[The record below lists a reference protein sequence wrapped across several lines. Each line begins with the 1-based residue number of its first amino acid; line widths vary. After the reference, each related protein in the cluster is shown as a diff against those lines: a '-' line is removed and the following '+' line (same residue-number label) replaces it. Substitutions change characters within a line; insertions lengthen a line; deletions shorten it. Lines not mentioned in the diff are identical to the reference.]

1 MKHKTPLSTFHQ
13 AVWQHQFQN
22 LLLGDDHILQ
32 YLVVY
37 DEILKENI
45 TLHPS
50 TMKERVIKDNIV
62 IIPDTDRTVTKHIHA
77 IQCQCK
83 KCGSHFDKLL
93 GMVFDTGAKVIDG
106 KDMNAVND
114 VFEDLNKKGDK

>member
-1 MKHKTPLSTFHQ
+1 MEYKI
-13 AVWQHQFQN
+13 V
-22 LLLGDDHILQ
+22 DDHILQ

-62 IIPDTDRTVTKHIHA
+62 IIPDTDRTVTKHTHA
-77 IQCQCK
+77 IRCQCD
-83 KCGSHFDKLL
+83 KCGSHLDKLL
-93 GMVFDTGAKVIDG
+93 GMVFDTGAKIIDG
-106 KDMNAVND
+106 RDKNAIKDA
-114 VFEDLNKKGDK
+114 FEDLKKP